1 LYFGDDHPG
10 AAKSDRR
17 YMRAWYKANNFQTQ
31 EDRIKECADEDSD
44 DYFWSDSEEDLE
56 EDSE

>member
-1 LYFGDDHPG
+1 MIIQGLQT
-10 AAKSDRR
+10 ADRR
-17 YMRAWYKANNFQTQ
+17 YMRAWYKANNFQKQ